1 MPGNYFP
8 FIATETSA
16 IPFPLRAT
24 VLSFQFS
31 SVRCSV
37 FSFLASM
44 AYPTQPTNT
53 FGLGLSLRPTS
64 CCRRTPLL
72 SGSTKCSSL
81 LGDLAAC
88 ARVERKVFLRFSIC
102 QLVGLPRK
110 VTLPRN
116 HIFFRQ
122 SFVSKK
128 KKKPKKKYMLWQSI
142 IMAKMNAL
150 L

>member
-8 FIATETSA
+8 FVATETSA

-24 VLSFQFS
+24 VLSFQ
-31 SVRCSV
+31 

-128 KKKPKKKYMLWQSI
+128 KKSKKKYML
-142 IMAKMNAL
+142 
-150 L
+150 